1 MRDRSRGDTNVKNTR
16 TLNPSTPTERGDGDY
31 EGSASSLAHQNL
43 PREKK
48 QGQGRDKTTTTDGTK
63 DRVRTRGVE
72 DA

>member
-1 MRDRSRGDTNVKNTR
+1 MSSTPPRK
-16 TLNPSTPTERGDGDY
+16 PSTPTERGDGDY

-48 QGQGRDKTTTTDGTK
+48 QGQGSGKTTSTEGTR

-72 DA
+72 DD